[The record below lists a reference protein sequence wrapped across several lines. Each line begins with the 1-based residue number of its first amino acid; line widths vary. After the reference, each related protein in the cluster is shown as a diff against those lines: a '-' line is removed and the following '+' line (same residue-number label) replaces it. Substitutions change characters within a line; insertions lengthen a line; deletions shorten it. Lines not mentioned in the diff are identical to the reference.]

1 MTKLNSTSSL
11 LGFVVEFLTERL
23 QRTDYTLPTHYY

>member
-11 LGFVVEFLTERL
+11 LGFAVEVLTERL
-23 QRTDYTLPTHYY
+23 QRTDYTLPNHYY

>member
-11 LGFVVEFLTERL
+11 LGFVVEVLTERL